1 MDKKDLLKHLTDD
14 NFAKEIEN
22 GVTLV
27 DFHAVWCG
35 PCRMI
40 APVIEEIASHY
51 EEKLKVGKV
60 DIDSEQKVAV
70 QYEVTSI
77 PTLILF
83 KDGKEV
89 NRLVGLR
96 DSQSIKEFIQPA
108 L

>member
-1 MDKKDLLKHLTDD
+1 MASDLIKNLTDE
-14 NFAKEIEN
+14 NFKNEIAK

-27 DFHAVWCG
+27 DFNATWCG
-35 PCRMI
+35 PCRMLSPI
-40 APVIEEIASHY
+40 IEEVALSFKGRAH
-51 EEKLKVGKV
+51 VAKV
-60 DIDSEQKVAV
+60 DIDSEQATASEYQVSSV
-70 QYEVTSI
+70 

-96 DSQSIKEFIQPA
+96 DSDSIKEFIEEA